1 MTPHHLSAIA
11 FQDTVFDSQ
20 QVKQKFASY
29 PKEIQTRLLF
39 LRQLIF
45 DSTPKTIQ
53 ETLKW
58 GEPSYLCTQGSPIRI
73 DYKDKHPHQ
82 YAMYFNCKSKLV
94 DTFTEIYP
102 NEFTY
107 EGNRAIVFKEND
119 DINVS
124 ALKNCIQLALNYHQI
139 KHLPLLGAEF
149 L

>member
-1 MTPHHLSAIA
+1 MTPHHLSAIT

-29 PKEIQTRLLF
+29 PKEMQTRLLF

-102 NEFTY
+102 NEFIY